1 MRPVIPAV
9 LALAAVGA
17 LVVLLFHAEPAPRA
31 VEPLDLETALDEQSD
46 STVRR
51 KPVLV
56 RSTIGRSAEGRPI
69 RLLSPRPVTE
79 HPVLVVGC
87 IHGDECAG
95 TAVVRELARRGLL
108 VRGQIVAV
116 PSLNPDGAE
125 LGTRT
130 NARGVDLNRNFGAG
144 WTPNGVPGDPEHS
157 GAEPFS
163 EPETRAARELIRS
176 VRPRLTIWFHQQ
188 AEELVRAWGPSRR
201 VAAAYARRADLP
213 FVSLPW
219 ILGGASNW
227 QHARFPG
234 SRAFV
239 AEIADGTPVPAEVMD
254 HVSAIAALA
263 GTPLSPDRE
272 ADGRP

>member
-1 MRPVIPAV
+1 MRLLVLASAAVAV
-9 LALAAVGA
+9 LGGSVS
-17 LVVLLFHAEPAPRA
+17 LFGHAEPAPRA
-31 VEPLDLETALDEQSD
+31 VEPLDLETAPEELTGPAPQR
-46 STVRR
+46 T
-51 KPVLV
+51 PTLV
-56 RSTIGRSAEGRPI
+56 RSTLGRSAEGRAI
-69 RLLSPRPVTE
+69 RLFSPRPVTE

-163 EPETRAARELIRS
+163 EPETRAAREFIRS

-201 VAAAYARRADLP
+201 VAAAYARRAGLP

-219 ILGGASNW
+219 IPGGASNW

-234 SRAFV
+234 SRALV
-239 AEIADGTPVPAEVMD
+239 VEIADGTPARADVMN
-254 HVSAIAALA
+254 HVGAIAAAA
-263 GTPLSPDRE
+263 GTPLSSYRE
-272 ADGRP
+272 AGGRP